1 MSSYKQ
7 YTREQVSRHAADNDM
22 WIIIDTSVYNMSD
35 FIDLHPG
42 GAFPILEYAGKDAT
56 DAFYGLHRQEVLL
69 KYARYK
75 IGTIVNETP
84 SIPIRQHGDLS
95 TVPYSEISAFM
106 GYKSPYYNQT
116 HFRYQAALR
125 KICDELK
132 EEAQSCDS
140 AGDRPSDEFAK
151 KLGSFHLL
159 AAHIGPGPW
168 LHGLTMPGNIR
179 GEDFDYFHDMITH
192 QEFARWSTPGL
203 VAGLTGGMT
212 ISVPTV
218 LHFGKPALK
227 NELVPKM
234 LSGEKRMALAITE
247 PYVGSDVAS
256 IKTTAVKTKDGYI
269 VNGVKKWITNGRF
282 ADYFATAVRT
292 EKGISMLLIPRCDGV
307 ETKPIKTSYSPSA
320 GTAYVTFDNVKV
332 PFENLL
338 GIEDQGFRV
347 VLSVNFN
354 HERFMLISQSVAVA
368 RYAAEEC
375 FKWANQRKVFNKRL
389 IDQPVIRNKLARMI
403 AGIEST
409 QSWLENIAYQMCHMD
424 YAEQAD
430 KLAGP
435 IGLLKYQATRMMHHV
450 SDDACQIFG
459 GRALTR
465 TGMGRYIEDLQRT
478 YKFNAILGGSEEI
491 MADLGVRQ
499 AIKKFPT
506 DVRL

>member
-1 MSSYKQ
+1 
-7 YTREQVSRHAADNDM
+7 
-22 WIIIDTSVYNMSD
+22 MSD

-75 IGTIVNETP
+75 IGTIINETP
-84 SIPIRQHGDLS
+84 RIPVRQHGDIS
-95 TVPYSEISAFM
+95 TVPYGEISAFM
-106 GYKSPYYNQT
+106 GYKSPFYNET

-132 EEAQSCDS
+132 EEAQACDS

-151 KLGSFHLL
+151 KLGSYHLL

-227 NELVPKM
+227 KELVTKM

-256 IKTTAVKTKDGYI
+256 IKTTATKTTDGYI
-269 VNGVKKWITNGRF
+269 VNGVKKWITNGIKSGALLDPFAKNVIIGRF

-320 GTAYVTFDNVKV
+320 GTAYVTFDNNNVYLWQRMLV
-332 PFENLL
+332 
-338 GIEDQGFRV
+338 D
-347 VLSVNFN
+347 FN

-368 RYAAEEC
+368 RYATEEC

-403 AGIEST
+403 ASIESV
-409 QSWLENIAYQMCHMD
+409 QCWVENIAYQMCHMD

-459 GRALTR
+459 GRALTS
-465 TGMGRYIEDLQRT
+465 TGMGRYVEDLQRT

-499 AIKKFPT
+499 AMKKFPT

>member
-1 MSSYKQ
+1 MSSHKV
-7 YTREQVSRHAADNDM
+7 YTREQVRRHATENDM
-22 WIIIDTSVYNMSD
+22 WIIIDTSIYDMSD

-42 GAFPILEYAGKDAT
+42 GAFPTLEYAGEDAT

-84 SIPIRQHGDLS
+84 RIPVRQHGAIS
-95 TVPYSEISAFM
+95 TVPYGEISAFM
-106 GYKSPYYNQT
+106 GYKSPYYNET

-125 KICDELK
+125 KICDELR
-132 EEAQSCDS
+132 EEAQACDS

-151 KLGSFHLL
+151 KLGSYHLL
-159 AAHIGPGPW
+159 AAHLGPGPW
-168 LHGLTMPGNIR
+168 LHGLTMPGNVQ

-192 QEFARWSTPGL
+192 QEFARWNTPGL

-218 LHFGKPALK
+218 LHFGKSALK

-234 LSGEKRMALAITE
+234 LSGETRMALAITE

-256 IKTTAVKTKDGYI
+256 IKTKAIKTPDGYV

-292 EKGISMLLIPRCDGV
+292 EKGISMLLIPRCNGV

-332 PFENLL
+332 PFQNLL

-347 VLSVNFN
+347 VLSDFN

-375 FKWANQRKVFNKRL
+375 FKWTNQRKVFNKRL

-409 QSWLENIAYQMCHMD
+409 QCWVENMAYQMCHMD

-435 IGLLKYQATRMMHHV
+435 LGLLKYQATRMMHSV

-478 YKFNAILGGSEEI
+478 YKFNAILGGSEEV

-506 DVRL
+506 GARL